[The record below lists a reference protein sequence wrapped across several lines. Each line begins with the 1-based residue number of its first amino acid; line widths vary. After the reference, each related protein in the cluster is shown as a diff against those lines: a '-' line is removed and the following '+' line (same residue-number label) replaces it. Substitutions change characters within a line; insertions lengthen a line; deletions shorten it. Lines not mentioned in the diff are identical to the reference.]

1 MEFNFLFFII
11 RISASL
17 IFLIRNCIVW
27 FRDSLQKN
35 SAIVDGATLMYK
47 TARKK
52 FLVCRY
58 NNRNTYCL
66 VLMGPLSSI
75 GSPMTFMILPKV
87 SGPTGILIDVPESRT
102 FWPLTMFPYPW
113 QWSLLFS
120 HSKTGPSPKPA
131 WSPCLAL
138 PGI

>member
-17 IFLIRNCIVW
+17 IFFIRNCIVW

-87 SGPTGILIDVPESRT
+87 SGPTGILIGAPESRT
-102 FWPLTMFPYPW
+102 F
-113 QWSLLFS
+113 
-120 HSKTGPSPKPA
+120 
-131 WSPCLAL
+131 
-138 PGI
+138 